1 MRKFGILITFTLA
14 LVVLTGCMY
23 PGDQRA
29 GSNIP
34 PETDIQN
41 VQNAV
46 DNFQESES
54 GILPI
59 KTTENAVEYLKY
71 PVEFTSIVPEYLSEI
86 PVTAYE
92 NGGTFQ
98 YVILD
103 AEEEPV
109 VKIAD
114 LAIIEEL
121 RSLHLRL
128 NGMGEHVELGEQVGP
143 NVYQLDLDHYNL
155 SDNPTVTSPYSDREL
170 NVYYSGGQEFVVD
183 YREDLNLM
191 IENEGLEFE
200 TGEDIREILYEFTPI
215 VPIYAPEMTV
225 DENNEAI
232 FMTSVHK
239 S

>member
-1 MRKFGILITFTLA
+1 MRKLTYILTAALA
-14 LVVLTGCMY
+14 LFVLTGCMY
-23 PGDQRA
+23 PDDERA

-34 PETDIQN
+34 PETDIDN
-41 VQNAV
+41 VQSAV
-46 DNFQESES
+46 ENFREKEG

-59 KTTENAVEYLKY
+59 KTTEDSAEYLKY
-71 PVEFTSIVPEYLSEI
+71 PVEFTRIVPEYLSEI

-92 NGGTFQ
+92 NGGNFQ

-103 AEEEPV
+103 AEDNPT

-121 RSLHLRL
+121 RSLSLRI
-128 NGMGEHVELGEQVGP
+128 NGMGEHVELGEQIGP
-143 NVYQLDLDHYNL
+143 NVYQLDLEHYNL
-155 SDNPTVTSPYSDREL
+155 SENPTVTSPYTGREL
-170 NVYYSGGQEFVVD
+170 NVYYSGGEEFVVD
-183 YREDLNLM
+183 YRDDLNLM

-200 TGEDIREILYEFTPI
+200 TGEDIREVLYELTPI

>member
-1 MRKFGILITFTLA
+1 MRKSGFLLTFMLA
-14 LVVLTGCMY
+14 LLVLTGCMY
-23 PGDQRA
+23 PDDQRA

-46 DNFQESES
+46 DNFQESEG

-59 KTTENAVEYLKY
+59 KTTENAAEYLKY
-71 PVEFTSIVPEYLSEI
+71 PVEFTRVVPEYLSEI

-103 AEEEPV
+103 AEDEPV

-155 SDNPTVTSPYSDREL
+155 ADNPTVTSPYSGREL
-170 NVYYSGGQEFVVD
+170 NVYYSGGQEFVID
-183 YREDLNLM
+183 YRDDLNLM

-200 TGEDIREILYEFTPI
+200 TGEDIRKVLYEFTPI
-215 VPIYAPEMTV
+215 VPIYSPEMTV

>member
-1 MRKFGILITFTLA
+1 MRKFSYLITFTLA
-14 LVVLTGCMY
+14 LIVLTGCMY
-23 PGDQRA
+23 PDDQRA

-46 DNFQESES
+46 DNFQESEG

-59 KTTENAVEYLKY
+59 KTTADAAEYLSY
-71 PVEFTSIVPEYLSEI
+71 QIDFTRITPKYLSEI

-92 NGGTFQ
+92 NGGNFQ

-103 AEEEPV
+103 AEENPT

-121 RSLHLRL
+121 RSLSLRI
-128 NGMGEHVELGEQVGP
+128 NGMGEHIELGEQVGP
-143 NVYQLDLDHYNL
+143 NVYQLDLEHYNL
-155 SDNPTVTSPYSDREL
+155 ADNPTVTSPYTGQEL
-170 NVYYSGGQEFVVD
+170 NVYYSGGQEFVID
-183 YREDLNLM
+183 YRDDLNLM

-200 TGEDIREILYEFTPI
+200 TGEDIREVLYEFTPI
-215 VPIYAPEMTV
+215 VPIYSPEMTV

-232 FMTSVHK
+232 FMTSKHK

>member
-1 MRKFGILITFTLA
+1 MRKFSYLLTFALILFILS
-14 LVVLTGCMY
+14 GCMY
-23 PGDQRA
+23 PEEQRA

-34 PETDIQN
+34 PETDLQN

-46 DNFQESES
+46 DNFQESEG

-59 KTTENAVEYLKY
+59 KTTSDTAEYLKY
-71 PVEFTSIVPEYLSEI
+71 QIEFTSIVPEYLSDI
-86 PVTAYE
+86 PTTAYE
-92 NGGTFQ
+92 NGGSFQ

-103 AEEEPV
+103 AEDNPS

-114 LAIIEEL
+114 LKIIEEL
-121 RSLHLRL
+121 RSLRLRI
-128 NGMGEHVELGEQVGP
+128 NGMGEHVELGDQVGP
-143 NVYQLDLDHYNL
+143 NVYQLDLDYYNL
-155 SDNPTVTSPYSDREL
+155 SENPTVLSPYTGQEL
-170 NVYYSGGQEFVVD
+170 NVYYSGGQDFIVD
-183 YREDLNLM
+183 YRKDLNMM

-200 TGEDIREILYEFTPI
+200 TGEDIRPVLYEYTPI
-215 VPIYAPEMTV
+215 VPIYSPEMTV

>member
-1 MRKFGILITFTLA
+1 MRKLSYLFTFTLA
-14 LVVLTGCMY
+14 LIVLTGCMY
-23 PGDQRA
+23 PDDQRA

-34 PETDIQN
+34 PDTDIQN

-46 DNFQESES
+46 DNFQESEG

-59 KTTENAVEYLKY
+59 KTTEDAAEYLAY
-71 PVEFTSIVPEYLSEI
+71 QIEFTRIVPEYLSEI

-92 NGGTFQ
+92 NGGEFQ

-103 AEEEPV
+103 AENNPT

-121 RSLHLRL
+121 RSLSLRIS
-128 NGMGEHVELGEQVGP
+128 GMGEHVELGEQVGP
-143 NVYQLDLDHYNL
+143 NVYQLDLEHYNL
-155 SDNPTVTSPYSDREL
+155 AENPTVTSPYTAQEL
-170 NVYYSGGQEFVVD
+170 NVYYSGGQEFVID
-183 YREDLNLM
+183 YRDDLNLM

-200 TGEDIREILYEFTPI
+200 TGEDIREVLYEYTPI
-215 VPIYAPEMTV
+215 VPIYSPEMTV

-232 FMTSVHK
+232 FMTSKHK

>member
-1 MRKFGILITFTLA
+1 MRKLTYILTAALA
-14 LVVLTGCMY
+14 LFVLTGCMY
-23 PGDQRA
+23 PDDERA

-34 PETDIQN
+34 PETDIDN

-46 DNFQESES
+46 ENFREKEG

-59 KTTENAVEYLKY
+59 KTTEDSAEYLKY
-71 PVEFTSIVPEYLSEI
+71 PVEFTRIVPEYLSEI

-92 NGGTFQ
+92 NGGNFQ

-103 AEEEPV
+103 AENNPT

-121 RSLHLRL
+121 RSLSLRI
-128 NGMGEHVELGEQVGP
+128 NGMGEHVELGEQIGP
-143 NVYQLDLDHYNL
+143 NVYQLDLEHYNL
-155 SDNPTVTSPYSDREL
+155 AENPTVTSPYTGREL
-170 NVYYSGGQEFVVD
+170 NVYYSGGEEFVVD
-183 YREDLNLM
+183 YRDDLNLM

-200 TGEDIREILYEFTPI
+200 TGEDIREVLYELTPI

>member
-1 MRKFGILITFTLA
+1 MRKFGFVLIFTLA
-14 LVVLTGCMY
+14 LLVLTGCMY
-23 PGDQRA
+23 PDNQKK
-29 GSNIP
+29 GSSIP

-46 DNFQESES
+46 DNFQESEG

-59 KTTENAVEYLKY
+59 KTTENAAEYMKY
-71 PVEFTSIVPEYLSEI
+71 PVDFTRIVPGYLSEI

-92 NGGTFQ
+92 NGGTYQ
-98 YVILD
+98 YIILD
-103 AEEEPV
+103 AEEDPA
-109 VKIAD
+109 VKLAD

-121 RSLHLRL
+121 RSLRLRI

-143 NVYQLDLDHYNL
+143 NVYQLDLEHYNL
-155 SDNPTVTSPYSDREL
+155 AENPTVTSPYSDREL

-183 YREDLNLM
+183 YRDDLNLI

-200 TGEDIREILYEFTPI
+200 TGEDIRNILYEYTPV
-215 VPIYAPEMTV
+215 VPIYSPEMTV

>member
-1 MRKFGILITFTLA
+1 MRKFLYTLMFSA
-14 LVVLTGCMY
+14 VLLVLTGCMY
-23 PGDQRA
+23 PEDERA

-41 VQNAV
+41 VQMAV
-46 DNFQESES
+46 ENFAEQND
-54 GILPI
+54 GLLPI
-59 KTTENAVEYLKY
+59 KTTSDTAEYLNY
-71 PVEFTSIVPEYLSEI
+71 QIEFTKLVPDFISDI
-86 PVTAYE
+86 PTTAYE

-103 AEEEPV
+103 AEENPT

-121 RSLHLRL
+121 RSLRLRIQ
-128 NGMGEHVELGEQVGP
+128 GMGEHVEMGEQVGP

-155 SDNPTVTSPYSDREL
+155 AENPTVKSPYTGQEL

-183 YREDLNLM
+183 YRKDIDMM

-200 TGEDIREILYEFTPI
+200 TGEDVRKVLYEYTPV
-215 VPIYAPEMTV
+215 VPIYSPEITV

>member
-1 MRKFGILITFTLA
+1 MHKLTYILTAALA
-14 LVVLTGCMY
+14 LFVLTGCMY
-23 PGDQRA
+23 PDDERA

-34 PETDIQN
+34 PETDIDN
-41 VQNAV
+41 VQSAV
-46 DNFQESES
+46 ENFREKEG

-59 KTTENAVEYLKY
+59 KTTEDSLEYLKY
-71 PVEFTSIVPEYLSEI
+71 PVEFTRIVPEYLSEI
-86 PVTAYE
+86 PITAYE
-92 NGGTFQ
+92 NGGNFQ

-103 AEEEPV
+103 AEDNPT

-121 RSLHLRL
+121 RSLRLRI
-128 NGMGEHVELGEQVGP
+128 NGMGEHVELGEQIGP
-143 NVYQLDLDHYNL
+143 NVYQLDLEHYNL
-155 SDNPTVTSPYSDREL
+155 AENPTVTSPYTGREL
-170 NVYYSGGQEFVVD
+170 NIYYSGGEEFVVD
-183 YREDLNLM
+183 YRDDLNLM

-200 TGEDIREILYEFTPI
+200 TGEDIREVLYELTPI

>member
-23 PGDQRA
+23 PDDQRA

>member
-1 MRKFGILITFTLA
+1 MRKLTYILTAALA
-14 LVVLTGCMY
+14 LFVLTGCMY
-23 PGDQRA
+23 PDDERA

-34 PETDIQN
+34 PETDIDN
-41 VQNAV
+41 VQSAV
-46 DNFQESES
+46 ENFREKEG

-59 KTTENAVEYLKY
+59 KTTEDSAEYLKY
-71 PVEFTSIVPEYLSEI
+71 PVEFTRIVPEYLSEI

-92 NGGTFQ
+92 NGGNFQ

-103 AEEEPV
+103 AEDNPT

-121 RSLHLRL
+121 RSLSLRI
-128 NGMGEHVELGEQVGP
+128 NGMGEHVELGEQIGP
-143 NVYQLDLDHYNL
+143 NVYQLDLEHYNL
-155 SDNPTVTSPYSDREL
+155 TENPTVTSPYTGREL
-170 NVYYSGGQEFVVD
+170 NVYYSGGEEFVVD
-183 YREDLNLM
+183 YRDDLNLM

-200 TGEDIREILYEFTPI
+200 TGEDIREVLYELTPI

>member
-1 MRKFGILITFTLA
+1 MRKLGFLLTFTLS

-23 PGDQRA
+23 PDDQRA

-46 DNFQESES
+46 DNFQESEG

-59 KTTENAVEYLKY
+59 KTTEDAVEYLEY
-71 PVEFTSIVPEYLSEI
+71 PIEFTRVVPEYLSEI

-92 NGGTFQ
+92 NGGNFQ

-103 AEEEPV
+103 EEEDPT

-121 RSLHLRL
+121 RSLSLRI

-143 NVYQLDLDHYNL
+143 NVYQLDLEHYNL
-155 SDNPTVTSPYSDREL
+155 ADNPTVTSPYTRQEL
-170 NVYYSGGQEFVVD
+170 NVYYSGGQDFVVD
-183 YREDLNLM
+183 YRDDLNMM

-200 TGEDIREILYEFTPI
+200 TGEDIREVLYEYTPI
-215 VPIYAPEMTV
+215 VPIYSPEMTV

>member
-1 MRKFGILITFTLA
+1 MHKLGFLLTITLSLA
-14 LVVLTGCMY
+14 VLTGCMY
-23 PGDQRA
+23 PDDQRA

-46 DNFQESES
+46 DNFQESEG

-59 KTTENAVEYLKY
+59 KTTEDAAEYLEY
-71 PVEFTSIVPEYLSEI
+71 QVEFTRIVPKYLSEV

-92 NGGTFQ
+92 NGGNFQ

-103 AEEEPV
+103 EEENPT

-121 RSLHLRL
+121 RSLSLRI

-143 NVYQLDLDHYNL
+143 NVYQLDLEHYNL
-155 SDNPTVTSPYSDREL
+155 ADNPTVTSPYTGQEL
-170 NVYYSGGQEFVVD
+170 NVYYSGGQDFVVD
-183 YREDLNLM
+183 YRDDLNLM
-191 IENEGLEFE
+191 IENEGLNFE
-200 TGEDIREILYEFTPI
+200 TGEDIREVLYEYTPI
-215 VPIYAPEMTV
+215 VPIYSPEMTV

>member
-1 MRKFGILITFTLA
+1 ME
-14 LVVLTGCMY
+14 Y
-23 PGDQRA
+23 P
-29 GSNIP
+29 I
-34 PETDIQN
+34 
-41 VQNAV
+41 
-46 DNFQESES
+46 
-54 GILPI
+54 
-59 KTTENAVEYLKY
+59 
-71 PVEFTSIVPEYLSEI
+71 EFTRVVPEYLSEI

-92 NGGTFQ
+92 NGGNFQ

-103 AEEEPV
+103 EEEDPT

-121 RSLHLRL
+121 RSLSLRI

-143 NVYQLDLDHYNL
+143 NVYQLDLEHYNL
-155 SDNPTVTSPYSDREL
+155 ADNPTVTSPYTGQEL
-170 NVYYSGGQEFVVD
+170 NVYYNGGQDFVVD
-183 YREDLNLM
+183 YRDDLNMM

-200 TGEDIREILYEFTPI
+200 TGEDIREVLYEYTPI
-215 VPIYAPEMTV
+215 VPIYSPEMTV

>member
-1 MRKFGILITFTLA
+1 MRKFTYVFTMALA
-14 LVVLTGCMY
+14 LLVLSGCLY
-23 PGDQRA
+23 PEDERA

-46 DNFQESES
+46 DNFQEAEG

-59 KTTENAVEYLKY
+59 KTTSDTAEYLDY
-71 PVEFTSIVPEYLSEI
+71 QVEFTSIVPEYLSDI
-86 PVTAYE
+86 PTTAYE
-92 NGGTFQ
+92 NGGNFQ
-98 YVILD
+98 YVILN
-103 AEEEPV
+103 AEEDPE

-121 RSLHLRL
+121 RSLRLRI
-128 NGMGEHVELGEQVGP
+128 NGMGEHVELGDQVGP

-155 SDNPTVTSPYSDREL
+155 TENPTVTSPYTGQQL
-170 NVYYSGGQEFVVD
+170 NVYYSGGQDFIVE
-183 YREDLNLM
+183 YRDDLNMM
-191 IENEGLEFE
+191 IENEGLDFE
-200 TGEDIREILYEFTPI
+200 TGEDIRPILYEYTPI
-215 VPIYAPEMTV
+215 VPIYSPEMTV
-225 DENNEAI
+225 DENNKAI

>member
-1 MRKFGILITFTLA
+1 MRKSGFLLTFILA
-14 LVVLTGCMY
+14 LAVLTGCMY
-23 PGDQRA
+23 PEEQRA

-46 DNFQESES
+46 DNFQESEDD
-54 GILPI
+54 ILPI
-59 KTTENAVEYLKY
+59 KTTEDAVEYLEY
-71 PVEFTSIVPEYLSEI
+71 QVEFTRLVPEYLSEI

-92 NGGTFQ
+92 NGGSFQ

-103 AEEEPV
+103 EEEDPT

-121 RSLHLRL
+121 RSLSLRI

-143 NVYQLDLDHYNL
+143 NVYQLDLEHYNL
-155 SDNPTVTSPYSDREL
+155 ADNPTVTSPYTGQEL
-170 NVYYSGGQEFVVD
+170 NVYYSGGQDFVVD
-183 YREDLNLM
+183 YRDDLNMM

-200 TGEDIREILYEFTPI
+200 TGDDIREVLYEYTPI
-215 VPIYAPEMTV
+215 VPIYSPEMTV
-225 DENNEAI
+225 DENNKAI

>member
-1 MRKFGILITFTLA
+1 MRKLGFLFTFSLA
-14 LVVLTGCMY
+14 LIVLTGCMY
-23 PGDQRA
+23 PDDQRA

-46 DNFQESES
+46 DNFQESE
-54 GILPI
+54 GGLLPI

-71 PVEFTSIVPEYLSEI
+71 PVEFTRITPQYLSEI

-103 AEEEPV
+103 AEDNPT

-121 RSLHLRL
+121 RSLQLRL
-128 NGMGEHVELGEQVGP
+128 NGMSEHIELGEQVGP
-143 NVYQLDLDHYNL
+143 NVYQLDLDYYNL
-155 SDNPTVTSPYSDREL
+155 AENPTVTSPYTGREL
-170 NVYYSGGQEFVVD
+170 NVYYSGGQEFVID

-191 IENEGLEFE
+191 MENEGLEFE
-200 TGEDIREILYEFTPI
+200 TGEDIREVLYEFTPI
-215 VPIYAPEMTV
+215 VPIYSPEMTV

>member
-1 MRKFGILITFTLA
+1 MRKLTYILTAALA
-14 LVVLTGCMY
+14 LFVLTGCMY
-23 PGDQRA
+23 PDDERA

-34 PETDIQN
+34 PETDIDN
-41 VQNAV
+41 VQSAV
-46 DNFQESES
+46 ENFREKEG

-59 KTTENAVEYLKY
+59 KTTEDSVEYLKY
-71 PVEFTSIVPEYLSEI
+71 PVEFTRIVPEYLSEI

-92 NGGTFQ
+92 NGGNFQ

-103 AEEEPV
+103 AEDNPT

-121 RSLHLRL
+121 RSLSLRI
-128 NGMGEHVELGEQVGP
+128 NGMGEHVELGEQIGP
-143 NVYQLDLDHYNL
+143 NVYQLDLEHYNL
-155 SDNPTVTSPYSDREL
+155 AENPTVTSPYTGREL
-170 NVYYSGGQEFVVD
+170 NVYYSGGEEFVVD
-183 YREDLNLM
+183 YRDDLNLM

-200 TGEDIREILYEFTPI
+200 TGEDIREVLYELTPI

>member
-1 MRKFGILITFTLA
+1 MRKLTYILTAALA
-14 LVVLTGCMY
+14 LFVLTGCMY
-23 PGDQRA
+23 PDDERA

-34 PETDIQN
+34 PETDIDN
-41 VQNAV
+41 VQSAV
-46 DNFQESES
+46 ENFREKQG

-59 KTTENAVEYLKY
+59 KTTEDSAEYLKY
-71 PVEFTSIVPEYLSEI
+71 PVEFTRIVPEYLSEI

-92 NGGTFQ
+92 NGGNFQ

-103 AEEEPV
+103 AEDNPT

-121 RSLHLRL
+121 RSLSLRI
-128 NGMGEHVELGEQVGP
+128 NGMGEHVELGEQIGP
-143 NVYQLDLDHYNL
+143 NVYQLDLEHYNL
-155 SDNPTVTSPYSDREL
+155 AENPTVTSPYTGREL
-170 NVYYSGGQEFVVD
+170 NVYYSGGEEFVVD
-183 YREDLNLM
+183 YRDDLNLM

-200 TGEDIREILYEFTPI
+200 TGEDIREVLYELTPI

>member
-1 MRKFGILITFTLA
+1 MRKLTYILTAALA
-14 LVVLTGCMY
+14 LFVLTGCMY
-23 PGDQRA
+23 PDDERA

-34 PETDIQN
+34 PETDIDN
-41 VQNAV
+41 VQSAV
-46 DNFQESES
+46 ENFREKEG

-59 KTTENAVEYLKY
+59 KTTEDSAEYLKY
-71 PVEFTSIVPEYLSEI
+71 PVEFTRIVPEYLSEI

-92 NGGTFQ
+92 NGGNFQ

-103 AEEEPV
+103 AEDNPT

-121 RSLHLRL
+121 RSLSLRI
-128 NGMGEHVELGEQVGP
+128 NGMGEHVELGEQIGP
-143 NVYQLDLDHYNL
+143 NVYQLDLEHYNL
-155 SDNPTVTSPYSDREL
+155 AENPTVTSPYTRREL
-170 NVYYSGGQEFVVD
+170 NVYYSGGEEFVVD
-183 YREDLNLM
+183 YRDDLNLM

-200 TGEDIREILYEFTPI
+200 TGEDIREVLYELTPI

>member
-1 MRKFGILITFTLA
+1 MRKFTYIVTTA
-14 LVVLTGCMY
+14 LLLLVLSGCMY
-23 PGDQRA
+23 PDDKRA
-29 GSNIP
+29 GNNIP
-34 PETDIQN
+34 PETDIDN
-41 VQNAV
+41 VQIAV
-46 DNFQESES
+46 DNFREEEG

-59 KTTENAVEYLKY
+59 KTTEDSAEYLKY
-71 PVEFTSIVPEYLSEI
+71 PVEFTKIVPDYLSDI

-92 NGGTFQ
+92 NGGNFQ

-103 AEEEPV
+103 AEDNPT

-121 RSLHLRL
+121 RSLSLRI
-128 NGMGEHVELGEQVGP
+128 NGMGEHVELGEQIGP
-143 NVYQLDLDHYNL
+143 NVYQLDLEHYNL
-155 SDNPTVTSPYSDREL
+155 AENPTVKSPYTGREL
-170 NVYYSGGQEFVVD
+170 NIYYSGGEDFVVD
-183 YREDLNLM
+183 YRDDLNLM

-200 TGEDIREILYEFTPI
+200 TGDDIREVLYEQTPI
-215 VPIYAPEMTV
+215 VPIYSPEMTV